1 VNDKRKKKKQQSL
14 ITTSAPTRNEYIRC
28 GKTKSPIIITRFQ
41 RLSIFKPYDQ
51 LNAVNGSTS
60 STTTMPI
67 IRQPQRRGTFEM
79 RRQDEDT
86 MLASSLNLTNLTKTN
101 TSGGDFGSFEWS
113 TISWRN
119 NVEKLFETVEFQ
131 RTKSY
136 RTPSSGS
143 TNNLFEQLLSSSAN
157 GAIVV
162 DAATAA
168 SQQQAAAGADRKG
181 SMAKAKLTIAQN
193 NKDSSNTLQPTSKT
207 SGSTNKSITGGSQ
220 KRASVISLKNI

>member
-1 VNDKRKKKKQQSL
+1 MNDKRKKKKQQSL
-14 ITTSAPTRNEYIRC
+14 ITTSAPTRNEYIKS

-51 LNAVNGSTS
+51 LNAASNS

-101 TSGGDFGSFEWS
+101 ASGGDFGSFEWS

-143 TNNLFEQLLSSSAN
+143 TNNLFEQLLNSSTN

-193 NKDSSNTLQPTSKT
+193 NKDSSNSLQPTTKT